1 MYSCILH
8 TGYIHTICGVKSPC
22 SLGHFR
28 ATVGYAF
35 SMITIHSWLNSYLS
49 NVINKNS
56 ILVSDDV
63 VIKHYVS
70 VPSGCSPY
78 VRTYV
83 RGTTLPTGDC
93 EGAEGLPSATEEQ
106 RGSPHLDE
114 CSECWHRELRETA
127 KAPKVT
133 LSISSFCNHAVVED
147 NLGVNLL
154 TKSFLL
160 QVFKFSCIFFE
171 TIVFALTAFRSG

>member
-1 MYSCILH
+1 MPYNKIPAGHWGRLGIDWYTMRLCYS
-8 TGYIHTICGVKSPC
+8 
-22 SLGHFR
+22 R
-28 ATVGYAF
+28 ATVQSHF
-35 SMITIHSWLNSYLS
+35 TPVHLMIIITIWTYGPCLNSFCVWWRKSS
-49 NVINKNS
+49 NTMS
-56 ILVSDDV
+56 A
-63 VIKHYVS
+63 S
-70 VPSGCSPY
+70 VWLFT

-93 EGAEGLPSATEEQ
+93 EGAEGLPRATEEQ
-106 RGSPHLDE
+106 RGSPHLD
-114 CSECWHRELRETA
+114 ECWHRELRETA

-133 LSISSFCNHAVVED
+133 LSFSSFCNHAVVED

-160 QVFKFSCIFFE
+160 QVFKSSCIFFE